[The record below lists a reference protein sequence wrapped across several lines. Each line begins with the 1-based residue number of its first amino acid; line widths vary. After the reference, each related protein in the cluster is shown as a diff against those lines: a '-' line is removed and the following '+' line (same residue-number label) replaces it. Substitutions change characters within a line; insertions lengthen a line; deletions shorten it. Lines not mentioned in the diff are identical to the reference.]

1 VVDIALWLNP
11 LDGENPSG
19 QDLRNNARF
28 LELERLT
35 EPQVKL
41 DYDDSNKPAAQT
53 AVPVDWAAVLELAE
67 ELRSQGRDLRLLTAV
82 ARALAGESGLAGAA
96 EGLSLVARSLE
107 THWETMHPALR
118 QGGSPADA
126 ALRRMNALRDLQ
138 NRNGGLLGDLQA
150 RAFFSVPAIGPVT
163 GRDIEQCALDER
175 TVLQEAA
182 SGLNTSE
189 KAELAAA
196 HARLVGRV
204 RGACAALADNAPSEL
219 DALKKDGRSALSA
232 LEEIDKAVNS
242 RLQTSGPALPELKK
256 FLERIAATV
265 ERAGPKAASA
275 NGAAKEAHNGVESSA
290 AELPASAPKSAN
302 GGPATM
308 LPDRIGSREE
318 VVKCLD
324 LVVAFYDRT
333 EPSSPIPHL
342 ARRIRR
348 MVHMDFVELMEDLAP
363 SGLKEFRLLAGM
375 TDPKKSSQ

>member
-1 VVDIALWLNP
+1 MVDIALWLNP

-41 DYDDSNKPAAQT
+41 NYDDSNKPAAQT
-53 AVPVDWAAVLELAE
+53 AIPVDWGTVLELAE
-67 ELRSQGRDLRLLTAV
+67 ELRSQGRDLRLLTTV
-82 ARALAGESGLAGAA
+82 TRALAGESGLAGAT
-96 EGLSLVARSLE
+96 EGLFLIARSLE
-107 THWETMHPALR
+107 AHWETMHPALR

-138 NRNGGLLGDLQA
+138 NRNGGLLGDLRS
-150 RAFFSVPAIGPVT
+150 RAFFSVPALGPVT

-196 HARLVGRV
+196 HAKLVGRV
-204 RGACAALADNAPSEL
+204 RSACAALAANAPDEL
-219 DALKKDGRSALSA
+219 EALKKDSKSALSA
-232 LEEIDKAVNS
+232 LDEIDKVVNS

-256 FLERIAATV
+256 FLERTAATV
-265 ERAGPKAASA
+265 GRAGSKAASA
-275 NGAAKEAHNGVESSA
+275 NGAAKEVHNGAESSA
-290 AELPASAPKSAN
+290 AELPASTPKSAN
-302 GGPATM
+302 GGNTTM

-375 TDPKKSSQ
+375 TDPKKSSP